1 MKTLAE
7 LSYAIKTRRISSE
20 EAVGRALG
28 AADKWQPRLNAF
40 RATYPESAA
49 LLARQI
55 DNASEEKATKPL
67 CGVPLAHKDM
77 FDYPGHRSSY
87 GSRIPQEVPAK
98 TAATVVDRLEAA
110 GTVTVG
116 FLSMAEFA
124 LGPTGHNTPFRHCRN
139 ARDPERIS
147 GGSSA
152 GSGAAVGA
160 GIVPASLGSDTGGSV
175 RIPASV
181 NGITGLKP
189 TQAQLSRAGAML
201 LSPSLDCV
209 GTLARSAEDCGI
221 LMAAASGR
229 DLRDP
234 TALSGA
240 FAGNGV
246 FDGRAADP
254 GKLRLGFPK
263 DVSDVDSD
271 VLIAL
276 TGATLDLERA
286 GVAIDDVELTDVS
299 HLHKLADVIQKAES
313 AAVHRGRLSERGA
326 DYTPHIRRRIEPGY
340 FVSAATY
347 IDALSQRELWLQ
359 RFVEET
365 LAKVD
370 ALIVP
375 TVEETDEELLGAMP
389 DLVGRMTRWTRWLN
403 YLGVPALTVPCG
415 RDRNGMPVGM
425 QIVGRPFSEARLIE
439 IGMLFQTLTDW
450 HLDVPDLFSD
460 PPRTSTRQDQIEN
473 RQHA

>member
-276 TGATLDLERA
+276 TNELALRSTMSNLPMSVICTSSQTLSRRPSPPPSIAGASR
-286 GVAIDDVELTDVS
+286 
-299 HLHKLADVIQKAES
+299 S
-313 AAVHRGRLSERGA
+313 AALTIRPIFAGGSNLATSCPPRPTLTLCRSGNCGSSDLS
-326 DYTPHIRRRIEPGY
+326 RRRLRR
-340 FVSAATY
+340 S
-347 IDALSQRELWLQ
+347 
-359 RFVEET
+359 
-365 LAKVD
+365 
-370 ALIVP
+370 
-375 TVEETDEELLGAMP
+375 MP
-389 DLVGRMTRWTRWLN
+389 
-403 YLGVPALTVPCG
+403 
-415 RDRNGMPVGM
+415 
-425 QIVGRPFSEARLIE
+425 
-439 IGMLFQTLTDW
+439 
-450 HLDVPDLFSD
+450 
-460 PPRTSTRQDQIEN
+460 
-473 RQHA
+473 